1 MTGIKKEFIDTN
13 VLVYAYN
20 TSDMEKQAK
29 AQTLL
34 AGLWDSERGCL
45 SMQVFQEFY
54 TIVTRKIPNPLP
66 AETAAIVI
74 EDLGNW
80 DYHIPDVSDVLE
92 AIKIQQR
99 NHLSFW
105 DSLIITSAKKLGC
118 EIIWSED
125 LSHGQLYE
133 GVRVLNPFLND

>member
-20 TSDMEKQAK
+20 TSDKEKQTK

-45 SMQVFQEFY
+45 SVQVFQEFY
-54 TIVTRKIPNPLP
+54 TIVTRKISNPLP
-66 AETAAIVI
+66 AETATTII

-80 DYHIPDVSDVLE
+80 DYHKPDVSDVLE
-92 AIKIQQR
+92 AINIQQR
-99 NHLSFW
+99 NNLSFW
-105 DSLIITSAKKLGC
+105 DSLIVTSAKKLGC

-125 LSHGQLYE
+125 LSHGQFYE